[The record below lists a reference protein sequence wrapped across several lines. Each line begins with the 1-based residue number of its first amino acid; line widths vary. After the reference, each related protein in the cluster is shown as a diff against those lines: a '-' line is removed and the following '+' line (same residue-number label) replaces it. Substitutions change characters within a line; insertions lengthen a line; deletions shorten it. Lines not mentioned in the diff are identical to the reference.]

1 MCQIKLVR
9 LLLRLQLKILQLG
22 NAAQQARRTLGAFS
36 SHPRQF
42 AAAPASSPVTNGLK
56 IRQKKALIAA
66 FNISRRHPKSRKE
79 SPGCSSD
86 QIKASAILI

>member
-42 AAAPASSPVTNGLK
+42 AAATASQSSHERPKNTTEEGIDRCFQYFPGDTRK
-56 IRQKKALIAA
+56 AEKKAQAAHLI
-66 FNISRRHPKSRKE
+66 R
-79 SPGCSSD
+79 
-86 QIKASAILI
+86 